1 MGSVLVVY
9 ATKYGST
16 REAAETVASELVER
30 GIDAVAR
37 PVGETRSV
45 DGYSAV
51 VLGTALYF
59 FMWRG
64 EAHRFLRRN
73 RKALSAMPVAV
84 FGLGPIED
92 TPGQFEGAR
101 GHLDKGLAKHAWLS
115 PVSTA
120 VFGGRLDPAHLR
132 FPDNN
137 PAMRAM
143 AAVDLLDFDTV
154 RAWAGGLVEALDL
167 EPQSRP

>member
-1 MGSVLVVY
+1 MASVLVAY

-16 REAAETVASELVER
+16 RDVADAVVSVFVER

-37 PVGETRSV
+37 SADEVRSL

-64 EAHRFLRRN
+64 EAHRFLKRN
-73 RKALSAMPVAV
+73 RRALSAMPVAV

-92 TPGQFEGAR
+92 TPEQFEGAR
-101 GHLDKGLAKHAWLS
+101 EHLGKGLAKHAWLS
-115 PVSTA
+115 PVSTV
-120 VFGGRLDPAHLR
+120 VFGGRLDPSHLR

-143 AAVDLLDFDTV
+143 AAIDLLDFDAV
-154 RAWAGGLVEALDL
+154 RAWADGLVEALGL
-167 EPQSRP
+167 GPQPGS

>member
-1 MGSVLVVY
+1 MASVLVAY

-16 REAAETVASELVER
+16 RAAADAVASDFVER

-37 PVGETRSV
+37 PAGEVRSL
-45 DGYSAV
+45 DDYTAV

-73 RKALSAMPVAV
+73 RKSLSAMPVAL

-92 TPGQFEGAR
+92 TPEQYEGAR

-120 VFGGRLDPAHLR
+120 VFGGRLDPTHLR

-137 PAMRAM
+137 PAMRTM

-154 RAWAGGLVEALDL
+154 HDWAGNLVGALGLD
-167 EPQSRP
+167 PQSGS

>member
-1 MGSVLVVY
+1 MASVLVAY

-16 REAAETVASELVER
+16 RDAAEAVAAALVER
-30 GIDAVAR
+30 GIDAVAL
-37 PVGETRSV
+37 PAADVRSLE
-45 DGYSAV
+45 GYSAV
-51 VLGTALYF
+51 VVGTALYF

-64 EAHRFLRRN
+64 EAHRFIRRS
-73 RKALSAMPVAV
+73 RRALSSVPVAL

-92 TPGQFEGAR
+92 TPEQFAGAR
-101 GHLDKGLAKHAWLS
+101 GHLDKGLSRHAWLS

-120 VFGGRLDPAHLR
+120 VFGGRLDPARLR

-143 AAVDLLDFDTV
+143 AAVDLLDLDAV
-154 RAWAGGLVEALDL
+154 SAWAGSLVEAFGL
-167 EPQSRP
+167 ESQSGE

>member
-1 MGSVLVVY
+1 MVSVLVAY

-16 REAAETVASELVER
+16 RELAETIASTLVEC
-30 GIDAVAR
+30 GVDAVAR
-37 PVGETRSV
+37 PAAEVRSL

-73 RKALSAMPVAV
+73 RKELSAMPVAL

-92 TPGQFEGAR
+92 TPQQFEGAR
-101 GHLDKGLAKHAWLS
+101 EHLGKGLAKHAWLS

-120 VFGGRLDPAHLR
+120 VFGGRLDPEHLR

-143 AAVDLLDFDTV
+143 GAVDLRDFDAV
-154 RAWAGGLVEALDL
+154 SNWARSLVEALHL
-167 EPQSRP
+167 ETRTVS